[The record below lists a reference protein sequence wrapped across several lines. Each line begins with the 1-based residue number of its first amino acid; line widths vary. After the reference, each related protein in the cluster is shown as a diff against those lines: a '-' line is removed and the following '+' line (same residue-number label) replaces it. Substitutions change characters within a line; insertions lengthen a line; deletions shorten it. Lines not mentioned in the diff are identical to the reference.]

1 MTDKDTDSGSHERRS
16 VLKALGI
23 GGLAATGLSASA
35 GTAAA
40 QTNGNKK
47 AVAEITDVQNTEQ
60 TGTQGAAGLVVVQ
73 LQNVNVSDVLD
84 VAVAVGDDVVDIDE
98 INILNNNTVQIVLTD
113 TIDVNVG
120 QVAVTVLGQTVQDAL
135 FAVGDTTNDVSL

>member
-23 GGLAATGLSASA
+23 GGLAATGLGASA

-40 QTNGNKK
+40 QNKK
-47 AVAEITDVQNTEQ
+47 TVAEITNVENIEQ
-60 TGTQGAAGLVVVQ
+60 EGTQEAAGLIVVQ
-73 LQNVNVSDVLD
+73 LQNVNVSDLLD
-84 VAVAVGDDVVDIDE
+84 VAVAVGDDVVDIDQ
-98 INILNNNTVQIVLTD
+98 INILTDNTVQIVLTD

-120 QVAVTVLGQTVQDAL
+120 QVAVTILGQTVQDAL
-135 FAVGDTTNDVSL
+135 FAVGDTANNVSL